1 MSRNVRVAGAL
12 LERGETNGMPGFALF
27 TACST
32 SFLIFPETLASRMSL
47 FLLPVRVFETVETTW
62 L

>member
-12 LERGETNGMPGFALF
+12 FERGETNGLPGFALF

-32 SFLIFPETLASRMSL
+32 SFLNFAETLASRMSL
-47 FLLPVRVFETVETTW
+47 VPVRVFGTLETTW